1 MVTKHKNTHTQT
13 NILIA
18 EAVLSDDDFSND
30 VDFVAVATDL
40 MLLIRL
46 LLLQMLIWRQIM
58 TQSLREVASTFNRL
72 NVMSYVIC
80 YVF

>member
-46 LLLQMLIWRQIM
+46 LLLQMLI
-58 TQSLREVASTFNRL
+58 
-72 NVMSYVIC
+72 
-80 YVF
+80 